1 VPQLQLALFPEGI
14 TPINGEIGCEC
25 REGVA
30 TYFYGHLPLFQHPA
44 ADRASFRIVTSQM
57 ILNGTVREADIVRTF
72 GVPRITVRRSVEKL
86 REEGMESFFIDR
98 RRGSARVVQG
108 EVREQA
114 QQWLQQGVS
123 VPEIARRLQV
133 KANTLHKAI
142 RQGRLHQPKRSVVPA
157 ATTAIS
163 TKSERSEAD
172 SAAPMGYA
180 TTRSLDRVAA
190 AMGMMEAA
198 PIEFAA
204 AQDVPEGGVLLALP
218 ALLAVGLLR
227 HTPEL
232 YSLRPGFYGITS
244 IFLLLALMAL
254 ARIRSVEQLRYAAPG
269 EWGQLLGLDRIP
281 EVRTLRAKLQLLC
294 QQAGRALDWNI
305 RLAQEWI
312 AAQQES
318 ELVFYSDAHVRVYHG
333 DLTPLPRHY
342 VARERLCL
350 RATTDYWI
358 NAMDG
363 QPFLFINKA
372 VDPGLLA
379 TLRQDLV
386 PFLQAHAPVNE
397 ELQRQLDADRLQHRF
412 TLVFDREAY
421 SPEFFR
427 EMKAQRIAIL
437 SYHKFP
443 GEPWAESEFSEQ
455 TVALAGGEVVTM
467 KLAERGTMLSD
478 KLWLREVRKLTE
490 SGHQVSILST
500 NYRADYTV
508 LAVSMFARWAQENFY
523 KYMREHYSLDRLV
536 EYGTEPL
543 PESVLVVNPAWRGL
557 DQQMRRKS
565 GQLQRQQAL
574 FAQLSFQEPLSD
586 SALQRFERKKGQ
598 LRETIEGLNHELA
611 ALKQRRKETPHH
623 LSVKELPE
631 TERFSRLATERKH
644 FVDTVKLISY
654 RAEVSMA
661 SLLRDRLARHDDA
674 HALLRQIYTS
684 EVDLLPDM
692 EAKTLTVRLHHLT
705 QAAHDEAAR
714 HLCEELNATKT
725 IFPGTELRLVY
736 QVGSNHIPRDQEV

>member
-1 VPQLQLALFPEGI
+1 
-14 TPINGEIGCEC
+14 
-25 REGVA
+25 
-30 TYFYGHLPLFQHPA
+30 
-44 ADRASFRIVTSQM
+44 
-57 ILNGTVREADIVRTF
+57 
-72 GVPRITVRRSVEKL
+72 
-86 REEGMESFFIDR
+86 
-98 RRGSARVVQG
+98 VVQG
-108 EVREQA
+108 EVRQQA

-133 KANTLHKAI
+133 KADTLYKAI
-142 RQGRLHQPKRSVVPA
+142 RQGRLHPPQRSVAPAPA
-157 ATTAIS
+157 AAIR

-180 TTRSLDRVAA
+180 TTRSLERVAA

-198 PIEFAA
+198 PLEFAA

-218 ALLAVGLLR
+218 ALLAMGLLR
-227 HTPEL
+227 HTSEL
-232 YSLRPGFYGITS
+232 YRLPPGFYGITS

-254 ARIRSVEQLRYAAPG
+254 ARIRAVEQLRYAAPG

-294 QQAGRALDWNI
+294 QQAGRALEWNI

-318 ELVFYSDAHVRVYHG
+318 ELVFYIDAHVRVYHG

-386 PFLQAHAPVNE
+386 PFLQAHAPVSE
-397 ELQRQLDADRLQHRF
+397 ELQQKLDADPLQHRF

-443 GEPWAESEFSEQ
+443 GEP
-455 TVALAGGEVVTM
+455 
-467 KLAERGTMLSD
+467 
-478 KLWLREVRKLTE
+478 
-490 SGHQVSILST
+490 
-500 NYRADYTV
+500 
-508 LAVSMFARWAQENFY
+508 
-523 KYMREHYSLDRLV
+523 
-536 EYGTEPL
+536 
-543 PESVLVVNPAWRGL
+543 
-557 DQQMRRKS
+557 
-565 GQLQRQQAL
+565 
-574 FAQLSFQEPLSD
+574 
-586 SALQRFERKKGQ
+586 
-598 LRETIEGLNHELA
+598 
-611 ALKQRRKETPHH
+611 
-623 LSVKELPE
+623 
-631 TERFSRLATERKH
+631 
-644 FVDTVKLISY
+644 
-654 RAEVSMA
+654 
-661 SLLRDRLARHDDA
+661 
-674 HALLRQIYTS
+674 
-684 EVDLLPDM
+684 
-692 EAKTLTVRLHHLT
+692 
-705 QAAHDEAAR
+705 
-714 HLCEELNATKT
+714 
-725 IFPGTELRLVY
+725 
-736 QVGSNHIPRDQEV
+736 

>member
-1 VPQLQLALFPEGI
+1 MPQLQLALFAEGI
-14 TPINGEIGCEC
+14 TPLTTEIGYEC
-25 REGVA
+25 REGVV
-30 TYFYGHLPLFQHPA
+30 TYFYGHLPLFQHQA
-44 ADRASFRIVTSQM
+44 TDRASFRILTSQM
-57 ILNGTVREADIVRTF
+57 ILNGAVREADIVRTF
-72 GVPRITVRRSVEKL
+72 AVPRITVRRSVQKL
-86 REEGMESFFIDR
+86 REQGVGGFFVDR
-98 RRGSARVVQG
+98 RRGSARVVKG
-108 EVREQA
+108 EVRAQA
-114 QQWLQQGVS
+114 QQLLGQGVG
-123 VPEIARRLQV
+123 VPEIARRLRV

-142 RQGRLHQPKRSVVPA
+142 RQGRLRQPAPA
-157 ATTAIS
+157 AGPSPAS

-180 TTRSLDRVAA
+180 TTRSLERVAA
-190 AMGMMEAA
+190 AVGMLAAA
-198 PIEFAA
+198 PIEFAE
-204 AQDVPEGGVLLALP
+204 AQDVPAGGVLLALP
-218 ALLAVGLLR
+218 ALLALGLLR
-227 HTPEL
+227 HSQDL
-232 YSLRPGFYGITS
+232 YTLPNGFYGITS

-294 QQAGRALDWNI
+294 QQGGRALEWNI
-305 RLAQEWI
+305 RLAREWM

-318 ELVFYSDAHVRVYHG
+318 ELVFYADAHVRVYHG

-379 TLRQDLV
+379 TLRQELV
-386 PFLQAHAPVNE
+386 PFLEAHAPVSE
-397 ELQRQLDADRLQHRF
+397 QLQRKLDADRLQHRF

-427 EMKAQRIAIL
+427 QMKAQRIAIL

-443 GEPWAESEFSEQ
+443 GEPWPEQEFSEQ
-455 TVALAGGEVVTM
+455 TVSLAGGEVVTM
-467 KLAERGTMLSD
+467 KLAERGTMLAG
-478 KLWLREVRKLTE
+478 KLWLREVRKLSD

-508 LAVSMFARWAQENFY
+508 LAAAMFARWAQENFY
-523 KYMREHYSLDRLV
+523 KYMREHYNLDRLV

-543 PESVLVVNPAWRGL
+543 PESVQVVNPAWREL
-557 DQQMRRKS
+557 DRQIRRKG

-574 FAQLSFQEPLSD
+574 FTQLSFEEPLSD
-586 SALQRFERKKGQ
+586 SAVRRFERKKGQ
-598 LRETIEGLNHELA
+598 LRETIEGLGQEIA
-611 ALKQRRKETPHH
+611 VLKQRRQETPHH
-623 LSVKELPE
+623 LRVEELPE

-644 FVDTVKLISY
+644 FVDTIKLISY
-654 RAEVSMA
+654 RAEASMA

-674 HALLRQIYTS
+674 HAVLRQIYTT
-684 EVDLLPDM
+684 EVDLSPDL

-705 QAAHDEAAR
+705 QAAHDQATR
-714 HLCEELNATKT
+714 HLCEQLNATET
-725 IFPGTELRLVY
+725 VFPGTELRLVY
-736 QVGSNHIPRDQEV
+736 QVGSNHVPRDQEV